1 MKTRHMYAA
10 AWGALGILFATQVF
24 AQTPPPGFIY
34 DVGASNPGPT
44 PTQYT
49 LYSTSFT
56 ADQSTTL
63 VSFAFREAPAY
74 WGFDDVSVV
83 ANGGSTNLLTNPGFE
98 SSGGAVAT
106 NFPGG
111 GWGRWIQAID
121 TSAIG
126 EVASNTQPYG
136 CNQGART
143 GTLFWCDGSVQGYDA
158 LYQSVPT
165 IAGHTYT
172 ASFYL
177 QDDSGSSFFDT
188 ANDPTDPSIDVLVY
202 AGDTLPVGSIPIG
215 VPEPA
220 TWALFG
226 LGALAALFMRR
237 RRPLG

>member
-1 MKTRHMYAA
+1 MKTQFWLAA
-10 AWGALGILFATQVF
+10 ACSAAGVLFATQGL
-24 AQTPPPGFIY
+24 AQTPPPGFLY
-34 DVGASNPGPT
+34 DVGAANPGAT

-49 LYSTSFT
+49 LYSTTFT

-74 WGFDDVSVV
+74 WAFDDISVV
-83 ANGGSTNLLTNPGFE
+83 ANGTSTNLLSNPSFE
-98 SSGGAVAT
+98 SSGGAVNT

-126 EVASNTQPYG
+126 QVASNTSTYG
-136 CNQGART
+136 CNVGART
-143 GTLFWCDGSVQGYDA
+143 GTIFWCDGSVQGYDA

-165 IAGHTYT
+165 VAHQTYT
-172 ASFYL
+172 TSFYL
-177 QDDSGSSFFDT
+177 EDNSHSSFFDT

-215 VPEPA
+215 GVPEPA
-220 TWALFG
+220 TWSLLGF
-226 LGALAALFMRR
+226 GALAAWLMRR
-237 RRPLG
+237 RQRG